1 MYTVNI
7 SFENKDNIQ
16 TKDIKN
22 LELSERRAVLEKA
35 FSTFYKKNV
44 VVNYIKW
51 YILDRPIVN
60 LH

>member
-7 SFENKDNIQ
+7 YFENKDNIK

-22 LELSERRAVLEKA
+22 LELSERKAILEKV
-35 FSTFYKKNV
+35 FSTFYKKNI

>member
-22 LELSERRAVLEKA
+22 LELPERKAILEKV
-35 FSTFYKKNV
+35 FSTFYTKNV
-44 VVNYIKW
+44 VVNYIK
-51 YILDRPIVN
+51 
-60 LH
+60 